1 MELIYENKY
10 GKAEYDHA
18 NRTVRTQYVGIAIT
32 ESIIDYL
39 EKVILYAE
47 KHPIKHGVTNL
58 SQMKGTFTGALDF
71 IENIF
76 YPKMIKNGLRTYAMV
91 VSDDIFT
98 KFAAD
103 QLTQKIS
110 GKLDWRVFS
119 SLEEAEKWTSS
130 MIEMHKPN

>member
-1 MELIYENKY
+1 
-10 GKAEYDHA
+10 
-18 NRTVRTQYVGIAIT
+18 
-32 ESIIDYL
+32 
-39 EKVILYAE
+39 
-47 KHPIKHGVTNL
+47 
-58 SQMKGTFTGALDF
+58 
-71 IENIF
+71 
-76 YPKMIKNGLRTYAMV
+76 MIKNGLRTYAMV

-130 MIEMHKPN
+130 MIETHKPKNSSHPE